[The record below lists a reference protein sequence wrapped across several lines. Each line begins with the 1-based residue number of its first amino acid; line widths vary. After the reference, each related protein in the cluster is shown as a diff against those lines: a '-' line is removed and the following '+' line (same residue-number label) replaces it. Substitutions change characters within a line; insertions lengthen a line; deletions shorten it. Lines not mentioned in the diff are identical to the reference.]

1 MLVVEN
7 VNKIDEYSNDI
18 FHILRNEFRP
28 TDPTRLSFALNY
40 SCFYYDILNAP
51 DRACHLAKQVCL
63 CSICSYSYI

>member
-1 MLVVEN
+1 MLVVGNIE
-7 VNKIDEYSNDI
+7 KIDNCSNDI

-51 DRACHLAKQVCL
+51 ERACHLAKQVCL
-63 CSICSYSYI
+63 RSISSYSYI